1 VHNRSTDRLDRSQQ
15 DRSKDDQTPRS
26 HSTHRDATLL
36 THLQGLFSRELGE
49 ERFARFFGSQTR
61 LDATDASV
69 RVTVPNRFTRD
80 LLERRF
86 GCDLRRVLK
95 EESVRRG
102 CDLELSFSVDDAAF
116 EPAPERMPH
125 TGPRAEHIHR
135 PRRRSA
141 RQKIQELK
149 HHLDDFIVGDAN
161 RVAYAAARRIA
172 EGDDTGN
179 CSPLF
184 IHGAC
189 GLGKTHL
196 LQGVAARHKQLFPD
210 DRVLYLT
217 AEVFTNDFVSAVQNG
232 SMATFRKTYRNV
244 ALLCIDD
251 VHFVA
256 GKTATQNELLHTLD
270 AITPAKARIV
280 LASDAHPRAIDRFN
294 SALVSRLIA
303 GAVVRLDYPDV
314 ELRSRIVEQLAKS
327 RGLPLAPGGAALIA
341 QHASTSADASV
352 RDLEG
357 ALTQVEA
364 VWRLLPELAG
374 PDGRIGAVIVQ
385 HALEMRRQ
393 GVSNF
398 GDRKR
403 GGRPIQVEAILRI
416 VSDEFAVDLSEI
428 LGQGKHRKVVLARA
442 IAVYAARELT
452 TKSYPEIAKAMAR
465 TSHST
470 VVSAFKRVSN
480 QIAEGKPVR
489 VGGPHDGLT
498 TGALADRLLDRIRRE
513 ATA

>member
-1 VHNRSTDRLDRSQQ
+1 MPNRPNCPGIDPAQATAH
-15 DRSKDDQTPRS
+15 DDQTIS
-26 HSTHRDATLL
+26 HPARTEDRLL
-36 THLQGLFSRELGE
+36 THLEGLFSRELGP
-49 ERFARFFGSQTR
+49 ERFARFFGNQTR
-61 LDATDASV
+61 LGVDDRSV

-86 GCDLRRVLK
+86 GCDLRRVLR
-95 EESVRRG
+95 EESARRG
-102 CDLELSFSVDDAAF
+102 SDLELSFSVDDGAF
-116 EPAPERMPH
+116 DQAERRPHAP
-125 TGPRAEHIHR
+125 PRAEHLHR
-135 PRRRSA
+135 PRRRPG
-141 RQKIQELK
+141 RQKAQELK
-149 HHLDDFIVGDAN
+149 HRLDDFIVGEAN
-161 RVAYAAARRIA
+161 RVAHAAARRIA
-172 EGDDTGN
+172 EGDDAGN

-196 LQGVAARHKQLFPD
+196 LQGIAARHKQVFPD

-217 AEVFTNDFVSAVQNG
+217 AEIFTNDFVSAVQNG
-232 SMATFRKTYRNV
+232 SMASFRKTYRHV

-270 AITPAKARIV
+270 AITPARARIV
-280 LASDAHPRAIDRFN
+280 LASDAHPRAIARFN
-294 SALVSRLIA
+294 AALVSRLVS

-314 ELRSRIVEQLAKS
+314 DLRGRIVEHLAAG
-327 RGLPLAPGGAALIA
+327 RGLPLTPGAARLIA
-341 QHASTSADASV
+341 EHAGGGEDASV

-364 VWRLLPELAG
+364 VYRLLPELSG

-398 GDRKR
+398 HGGRR
-403 GGRPIQVEAILRI
+403 GGRPIQVESILRI
-416 VSDEFAVDLSEI
+416 VGDEFGVELSDL
-428 LGQGKHRKVVLARA
+428 LGPGKHRKVVLARA
-442 IAVYAARELT
+442 LAVYAARELT
-452 TKSYPEIAKAMAR
+452 TRSYPEIARAMAR

-470 VVSAFKRVSN
+470 VVSAFKRIGG
-480 QIAEGKPVR
+480 QIAEGRVVR
-489 VGGPHDGLT
+489 VGGPHDGMT
-498 TGALADRLLDRIRRE
+498 TGALADRVLDRVRRE
-513 ATA
+513 ASA